1 MPPIPNAGRTEPLG
15 ETERLYYERDCPP
28 ESEALILH
36 VRNLDGHT
44 DLVLDTTIFYPEGGG
59 QPWDSGSIAGLPL
72 TSVSEEGG
80 RIFHRVEGVPGL
92 KAGEQ
97 VHLILDTERRRDHS
111 QQHSAQHLLSAILER
126 KYGIHTLSFHLGASA
141 STIDVSCPDP
151 ASPMFGAIE
160 AEAESFIAAGRPFRL
175 HICPPGDPDAF
186 DLRKRPPAGEDELRI
201 VEIDGYDWVPCCG
214 THVASCA
221 ELRILKIL
229 STERYKGNTRLSFV
243 AGGRAVRELGER
255 FSSLKTIAGL
265 LGSSTGEAAARVE
278 GLVTGQKQRESEL
291 ESLVRGR
298 ASLEVDLALSIP
310 AAAEATP
317 RVLNFSYDDRDAGA
331 AFETAKAGAARDVAI
346 IVLSRSDRTVGVLVP
361 QSIAASRSLPSLGT
375 TLRPLLDAFQGARGG
390 GGALSFRANF
400 ASIGDAEAFA
410 AATASRLE

>member
-1 MPPIPNAGRTEPLG
+1 MG
-15 ETERLYYERDCPP
+15 ETERLYYERDCPS

-36 VRNLDGHT
+36 VRNLDGRT
-44 DLVLDTTIFYPEGGG
+44 DIVLDTTIFYPEGGG

-92 KAGEQ
+92 KAGGR

-126 KYGIHTLSFHLGASA
+126 KYGMHTLSFHLGASA

-151 ASPMFGAIE
+151 ASPIFGAIE

-175 HICPPGDPDAF
+175 HICPPADPDAF

-221 ELRILKIL
+221 DLRILKIL

-265 LGSSTGEAAARVE
+265 LGSSTGEASARVE
-278 GLVTGQKQRESEL
+278 GLVSGQKQRESEL
-291 ESLVRGR
+291 ESLVRDR
-298 ASLEVDLALSIP
+298 ARLEVDLALSIP
-310 AAAEATP
+310 AEARATV

-361 QSIAASRSLPSLGT
+361 QSIAASRSFPSLGT